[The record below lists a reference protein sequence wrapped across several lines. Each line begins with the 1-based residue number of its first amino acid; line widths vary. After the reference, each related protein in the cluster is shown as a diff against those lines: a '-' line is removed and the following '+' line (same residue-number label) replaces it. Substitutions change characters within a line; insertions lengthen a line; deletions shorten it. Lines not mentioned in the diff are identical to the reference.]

1 MIRDKYKIYG
11 EMNDPNTVTVVD
23 ELPNNAIVLGAGN
36 KTIKAVTSFP
46 KATDGLLIQQNSLNV
61 LFTDGFTV
69 SRKLVGGPA
78 TITICILEQLF
89 EIEAPDVPLINDTTT
104 INTITKTVYPVIDN
118 DYYKVTITL
127 DIYRRYEVGENV
139 SYCTIT
145 MAVKTSSDVSYTSNI
160 SGSYTFNYYCPISF
174 ES

>member
-61 LFTDGFTV
+61 LLTDGFTV
-69 SRKLVGGPA
+69 SRKLVGEPA
-78 TITICILEQLF
+78 TITFCILEQLF
-89 EIEAPDVPLINDTTT
+89 EIEVPDVPPVNDSTT
-104 INTITKTVYPVIDN
+104 INTITETVYPVIAN

-127 DIYRRYEVGENV
+127 DVYRRYELGENV
-139 SYCTIT
+139 PYCNIT
-145 MAVKTSSDVSYTSNI
+145 VAVKTSSDVSYTSNI
-160 SGSYTFNYYCPISF
+160 SGSYAFNYYCPITFGS
-174 ES
+174 